1 MGVARVDAI
10 QAGLL
15 AGGAAADTPV
25 AVVQSA
31 TRDTQRQLLTTL
43 GQLPQALRDSGLG
56 SPSIIV
62 VGDVVRC
69 ADDWQS
75 IIEPVRA
82 SA

>member
-1 MGVARVDAI
+1 M
-10 QAGLL
+10 
-15 AGGAAADTPV
+15 AGGAAASTPV

-31 TRDTQRQLLTTL
+31 TRDNQRQLLTTL

-69 ADDWQS
+69 ADAWQ
-75 IIEPVRA
+75 ELADQADQADQAPRTA
-82 SA
+82 NAHR